1 MATRWKRELTK
12 QGGQALI
19 ANGIVWM
26 RNPFGTRGD
35 NALKPYAYVDR
46 APYPFPFFRSP
57 NYRHTLG
64 VAKLN
69 DAAHHR
75 VGYIK
80 TPVNYPYH
88 DRSSHLERAYLALAD
103 SVRMRLGL
111 DTADDGKGG
120 IKTDLVRDRVFLRHT
135 FGLDPY
141 FQLQAAE

>member
-1 MATRWKRELTK
+1 MATRWKRELQK

-26 RNPFGTRGD
+26 RNPFGTRGG
-35 NALKPYAYVDR
+35 NALKPYAYLDR
-46 APYPFPFFRSP
+46 APYPFPFFRTP

-69 DAAHHR
+69 EAAIYR
-75 VGYIK
+75 ARYAA
-80 TPVNYPYH
+80 TPESHPYH
-88 DRSSHLERAYLALAD
+88 SPATALSRAYLALAD
-103 SVRMRLGL
+103 SARMRLGM
-111 DTADDGKGG
+111 DTAADGKGG
-120 IKTDLVRDRVFLRHT
+120 LKTDLVRDRVFLRHT